1 MPRKKRTKTAADNPA
16 RSSELIETQ
25 AAETGRL
32 VLNALKN
39 LVTFRLENDKDTF
52 VEWSV
57 FFPRGETHAVK
68 YSRSKVFIL
77 KNFISVS
84 FLSALP
90 FEHSRIL
97 YTLDF

>member
-1 MPRKKRTKTAADNPA
+1 MPRIKRTKTA

-25 AAETGRL
+25 AAESGSRL

-39 LVTFRLENDKDTF
+39 LVTFRPENAKDTF

-84 FLSALP
+84 FFSALH
-90 FEHSRIL
+90 F
-97 YTLDF
+97 